1 MRIKVVV
8 KAITRFHDAIGNL
21 SSQKQKWVRAYLPK
35 KYTLVKIIS
44 QKQLSPRGEY
54 PKTVEFTVEVKLRKK

>member
-8 KAITRFHDAIGNL
+8 KAITRFHEAFGNL
-21 SSQKQKWVRAYLPK
+21 GYQKQKWVRAYLPK

-54 PKTVEFTVEVKLRKK
+54 PKIVEFTVEVKKR